1 MKIAIVGIMD
11 TNMANTVTMM
21 IKSVLIFL
29 PSGRPCLCPY
39 EGSILMKVAFSFS
52 SGVVYLPLLSVETFR
67 LRCVIPASF

>member
-11 TNMANTVTMM
+11 TNMANTMTMM

-39 EGSILMKVAFSFS
+39 EGSIFVFIRSCALAAVACRNVSPAVCDP
-52 SGVVYLPLLSVETFR
+52 GKLLKG
-67 LRCVIPASF
+67 LN